1 MVRGDSIEFEN
12 DIPTKHNANYH
23 SFFFPDEEIEIQVIL
38 REILDKKIIRE
49 SIHEST
55 EFVPPIFMFKMPD
68 GGPRLIL
75 NLKELNQ
82 FVK

>member
-1 MVRGDSIEFEN
+1 MNLKI
-12 DIPTKHNANYH
+12 I
-23 SFFFPDEEIEIQVIL
+23 FPQNITQIITEIQVIL
-38 REILDKKIIRE
+38 QEILDKKIIRE